1 MLDELMRMAQQY
13 APQVLENNQEVQS
26 TQQGAI
32 AQEASTSMFTGM
44 QDLLRTGGPGAIK
57 GLMEGAQSQDPNNP
71 QMQQV
76 SQHFENNL
84 TQKMGISSGLAKT
97 IGMALIPMLLSK
109 LFNRTKDPNDSG
121 FNIQDMLGS
130 LMGGGAA
137 GGLGGMLGGML
148 GSGAPQ
154 QPSGPQMQPQTA
166 GVSGGMMS
174 DLGTKF
180 GLDKDGDGDTDMND
194 LMAMFR

>member
-13 APQVLENNQEVQS
+13 APQVLENNQEVQT

-44 QDLLRTGGPGAIK
+44 QELLRTGGPGAIK
-57 GLMEGAQSQDPNNP
+57 GLMEGAQSQDPENP

-84 TQKMGISSGLAKT
+84 TQKMGISSGMAKT

-109 LFNRTKDPNDSG
+109 LFNRTKDPNDTG

-148 GSGAPQ
+148 GGGNTQAGAPAQ
-154 QPSGPQMQPQTA
+154 QPQAA
-166 GVSGGMMS
+166 GVPGGALS

-180 GLDKDGDGDTDMND
+180 GLDKDGDGDTDLQD
-194 LMAMFR
+194 LMGMFR

>member
-1 MLDELMRMAQQY
+1 MRMAQQY
-13 APQVLENNQEVQS
+13 SPEVLNNNQEVQS

-32 AQEASTSMFTGM
+32 AEEASTSMFTGM
-44 QDLLRTGGPGAIK
+44 QELLRTGGPGAIK
-57 GLMEGAQSQDPNNP
+57 GLMQGAQSQDPNNP
-71 QMQQV
+71 QVQQV

-97 IGMALIPMLLSK
+97 IGMALIPMLLSR

-148 GSGAPQ
+148 GGGQ
-154 QPSGPQMQPQTA
+154 QSGPQMQPQTA
-166 GVSGGMMS
+166 GVSGGMLS
-174 DLGTKF
+174 NLGTQF